1 MTMRPPD
8 PDPVAETTAGVAAVA
23 APAALPGSA
32 TVETDHAGWFDTG
45 GAPVAAFDVAV
56 IGAGPAGLAAS
67 VAAVEGDARVVLIDA
82 SPRIGGQYW
91 RHRAGDDGT
100 RHHAWPAFVRLH
112 TAVETAIA
120 AGTLVHL
127 PALQV
132 WHVSERPDGF
142 VVHALDG
149 RHGREVRARTVIL
162 ATGAF
167 DRQLPF
173 PGWTL
178 PGVYTAGA
186 AQALLKGQGV
196 VVGTRIVVAGTGPF
210 LLPVAT
216 GLAEAGATVVGVFE
230 AGRPTAFAR
239 HPLTMLRS
247 ISKLRE
253 GAGYLRVLRAHGV
266 PYRTRST
273 VIEALGD
280 EAVTRVRVARLDPGW
295 RIAPGSEREL
305 ECDAVAVGYGFTP
318 QPELAL
324 QLGCDH
330 VLDPDGSLVATV
342 DDDQASTVTGVFI
355 AGEATGVGGAEL
367 AQAEGEIAG
376 FAAAARGLGR
386 TMDRGATRP
395 ARGRRGGGRAF
406 ATALQEAFPVPGGWL
421 RWLTPETVVCRCEE
435 VSVGQVDAAMTDL
448 GAADVRTVKLLA
460 RPGMGLCQGRVC
472 GYATACL
479 VADRAGRAVSAA
491 DVLALAS
498 RPIAQPVPLGVLA
511 ADADTHA
518 DADGDGA

>member
-1 MTMRPPD
+1 MTMRPSET
-8 PDPVAETTAGVAAVA
+8 PDPVIGPTTGVTRAPA
-23 APAALPGSA
+23 APAVA
-32 TVETDHAGWFDTG
+32 VEADHGGWFDTG
-45 GAPVAAFDVAV
+45 GAPVAV

-91 RHRAGDDGT
+91 RHRAADDGA
-100 RHHAWPAFVRLH
+100 RHHAWPELVRLGA
-112 TAVETAIA
+112 AVQTAIA

-127 PALQV
+127 ARTHV
-132 WHVSERPDGF
+132 WHVSREPDGYL
-142 VVHALDG
+142 VHALDG
-149 RHGREVRARTVIL
+149 GRGREVRARTVVL

-186 AQALLKGQGV
+186 AQSLLKGHGIL
-196 VVGTRIVVAGTGPF
+196 VGKRIVVAGTGPF

-230 AGRPTAFAR
+230 AGRPTAFRR
-239 HPLTMLRS
+239 HPLTVLRS
-247 ISKLRE
+247 ASKLRE

-266 PYRTRST
+266 PYRTRSS
-273 VIEALGD
+273 VVEALGD
-280 EAVTRVRVARLDPGW
+280 EAVTGVRVARLDPGW
-295 RIAPGSEREL
+295 EIVPGSEQEL

-342 DDDQASTVTGVFI
+342 DDDQASTVAGVFI
-355 AGEATGVGGAEL
+355 AGEATGVGGADL
-367 AQAEGEIAG
+367 ALAEGEIAG

-386 TMDRGATRP
+386 TIDRGATRR
-395 ARGRRGGGRAF
+395 ARGRRGGGHAF
-406 ATALQEAFPVPGGWL
+406 ASALQEAFPVPGGWL
-421 RWLTPETVVCRCEE
+421 GWLTPETIVCRCEE
-435 VSVGQVDAAMTDL
+435 VTVARVEAAVTDL
-448 GAADVRTVKLLA
+448 GAPDVRTVKLLA
-460 RPGMGLCQGRVC
+460 RAGMGLCQGRVC

-491 DVLALAS
+491 DVLALAV
-498 RPIAQPVPLGVLA
+498 RPIAHPVPLGVLA
-511 ADADTHA
+511 ADD
-518 DADGDGA
+518 DGA

>member
-1 MTMRPPD
+1 MTTGPSEG
-8 PDPVAETTAGVAAVA
+8 PDPVIGPTTGVSGAATAPAVA
-23 APAALPGSA
+23 
-32 TVETDHAGWFDTG
+32 VETDHGGWFDTG
-45 GAPVAAFDVAV
+45 GAPAAPFDVAV

-100 RHHAWPAFVRLH
+100 RHHAWPAFLRLNA
-112 TAVETAIA
+112 AVETATA

-127 PALQV
+127 AGLQV
-132 WHVSERPDGF
+132 WHVAPEPDGF
-142 VVHALDG
+142 VVHALNGG
-149 RHGREVRARTVIL
+149 REREVRARTVVL

-186 AQALLKGQGV
+186 AQALLKGHGV
-196 VVGTRIVVAGTGPF
+196 AVGQRIAVAGTGPF
-210 LLPVAT
+210 LLPVAA

-230 AGRPTAFAR
+230 GGRPTAFSR
-239 HPLTMLRS
+239 HPMTVLRS
-247 ISKLRE
+247 ASKLRE

-266 PYRTRST
+266 PYRMRST

-280 EAVTRVRVARLDPGW
+280 EAVTGVRVARLDPGW
-295 RIAPGSEREL
+295 QIVPESEQEL

-324 QLGCDH
+324 QLGCAH

-342 DDDQASTVTGVFI
+342 DEDQASSVTGVFI

-386 TMDRGATRP
+386 AMDRGATRR
-395 ARGRRGGGRAF
+395 ARVRRGGGRAF
-406 ATALQEAFPVPGGWL
+406 ARALQEAFPVRPGWL
-421 RWLTPETVVCRCEE
+421 GWLTPETIVCRCEE
-435 VSVGQVDAAMTDL
+435 VTAGRVEAAMTDL
-448 GAADVRTVKLLA
+448 GATDVRTVKLLA

-472 GYATACL
+472 GYASACL
-479 VADRAGRAVSAA
+479 VADRAGRPASAA
-491 DVLALAS
+491 DVMALAA
-498 RPIAQPVPLGVLA
+498 RPIAQPVPLRVLA
-511 ADADTHA
+511 AEDDAR
-518 DADGDGA
+518 